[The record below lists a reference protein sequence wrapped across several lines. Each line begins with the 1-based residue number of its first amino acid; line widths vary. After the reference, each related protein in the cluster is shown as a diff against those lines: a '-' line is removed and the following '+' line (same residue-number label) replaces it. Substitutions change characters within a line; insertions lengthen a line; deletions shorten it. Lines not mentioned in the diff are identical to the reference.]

1 MTTCQLVFVE
11 DMPQRVLLDVLP
23 LDPLPID
30 GSVVP
35 GGTPVTLSFQP
46 SGNVG
51 EHLQMVELLDRW
63 RSDDGVIDLAVVE
76 AADVGGLRYVFTRDD
91 EQLVLDVAA

>member
-11 DMPQRVLLDVLP
+11 DKPERVLLDVLP

-35 GGTPVTLSFQP
+35 GGSPVTLSFQP
-46 SGNVG
+46 SGDVD

-63 RSDDGVIDLAVVE
+63 RCDDGVIDLAVVE
-76 AADVGGLRYVFTRDD
+76 AAEFGGLRYVFTRAD

>member
-1 MTTCQLVFVE
+1 MTTCQLVYVE
-11 DMPQRVLLDVLP
+11 DMPQRVLLDMLP

-46 SGNVG
+46 SGNSG
-51 EHLQMVELLDRW
+51 DHIQMVELLDRW
-63 RSDDGVIDLAVVE
+63 RSDDGVIDLAVIDVSE
-76 AADVGGLRYVFTRDD
+76 VGGMRYIFTRDD

>member
-46 SGNVG
+46 SGDVG

-76 AADVGGLRYVFTRDD
+76 AAEVGGLRYVFTRADV
-91 EQLVLDVAA
+91 QLVLDVAA

>member
-1 MTTCQLVFVE
+1 MTACQLVYVE

-30 GSVVP
+30 GAVVP
-35 GGTPVTLSFQP
+35 GGMPVTLSFQP
-46 SGNVG
+46 SGDLGDHV
-51 EHLQMVELLDRW
+51 QMVELLDRW
-63 RSDDGVIDLAVVE
+63 RSDDGVIDLSVV
-76 AADVGGLRYVFTRDD
+76 DVVGLGGMRYIFTRED

>member
-1 MTTCQLVFVE
+1 MTTCQLVYVE
-11 DMPQRVLLDVLP
+11 DMPERVLLDVLP

-51 EHLQMVELLDRW
+51 EHVQMVELLDRW
-63 RSDDGVIDLAVVE
+63 RSDDGVMDLAVI
-76 AADVGGLRYVFTRDD
+76 AASEFGSMRYIFTRDD
-91 EQLVLDVAA
+91 EQLVLDVAG

>member
-1 MTTCQLVFVE
+1 MTTCQLVYVE
-11 DMPQRVLLDVLP
+11 DMPERVLLDMLP

-30 GSVVP
+30 GAVVP

-46 SGNVG
+46 SGDLG
-51 EHLQMVELLDRW
+51 DHIQMVELLDRW
-63 RSDDGVIDLAVVE
+63 RSDDGVIDLSVVDVS
-76 AADVGGLRYVFTRDD
+76 DVGGLRYIFTRDD

>member
-1 MTTCQLVFVE
+1 VSTCQLVFVE

-30 GSVVP
+30 GGVVP

-46 SGNVG
+46 SGDVG

-63 RSDDGVIDLAVVE
+63 RSDDGVIDLAVIDSAE
-76 AADVGGLRYVFTRDD
+76 AGGLRYVFTRHD

>member
-1 MTTCQLVFVE
+1 MTACQLVYVE

-46 SGNVG
+46 SGDLGDHV
-51 EHLQMVELLDRW
+51 QMVELLDRW
-63 RSDDGVIDLAVVE
+63 RSDDGVIDLSVV
-76 AADVGGLRYVFTRDD
+76 DVAGLGGMRYIFTRDD

>member
-1 MTTCQLVFVE
+1 MTACQLVYVE

-30 GSVVP
+30 GAEVP

-46 SGNVG
+46 SGDLGDHV
-51 EHLQMVELLDRW
+51 QMVELLDRW
-63 RSDDGVIDLAVVE
+63 RSDDGVIDLSVV
-76 AADVGGLRYVFTRDD
+76 DVAGLGGMRYIFTRDD

>member
-11 DMPQRVLLDVLP
+11 DAPQRVLLDVLP
-23 LDPLPID
+23 LDPLPIE

-35 GGTPVTLSFQP
+35 EGTPVTLSFQP

-63 RSDDGVIDLAVVE
+63 RGDDGLIDLAVV
-76 AADVGGLRYVFTRDD
+76 DRVGIGGLRYVFTRDD
-91 EQLVLDVAA
+91 EQLVLDVAS